1 MHKPRKTALMTGIT
15 GFVGSHLAELL
26 LREGVSVHGLTR
38 FRSSTENI
46 DAIKDRLHLLEG
58 DLADAHSDPTA
69 CAPRL
74 LTGNARGHPSRT
86 PLSLSRLLRSASG
99 RGLEGGRAPLPG
111 AWGCSPRF
119 DF

>member
-1 MHKPRKTALMTGIT
+1 MPSPGQKGDLGRMKSPVSMHKPRKTALMTGIT

-58 DLADAHSDPTA
+58 DLADAHSDPD
-69 CAPRL
+69 RL
-74 LTGNARGHPSRT
+74 RPSPPDREREGT
-86 PLSLSRLLRSASG
+86 PLANT
-99 RGLEGGRAPLPG
+99 PIP
-111 AWGCSPRF
+111 
-119 DF
+119 